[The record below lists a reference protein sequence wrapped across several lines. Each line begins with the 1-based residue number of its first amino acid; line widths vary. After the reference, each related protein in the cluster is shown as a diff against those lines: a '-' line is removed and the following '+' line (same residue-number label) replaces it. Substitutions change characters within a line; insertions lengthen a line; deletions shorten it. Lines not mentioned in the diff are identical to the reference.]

1 MKPSKSCRP
10 NVLVAASVASML
22 DLFNRENF
30 RLLQEMGC
38 QVEAAANFRFGN
50 ITSTKRVAEF
60 RRELAARG
68 IFVHELPIPRH
79 ITDIRNIIRSYQAVK
94 KLCAHNDYRLIHT
107 QSPIGGAVIRF
118 AARKS
123 RKKGTKVIYTAHGFH
138 FYRGAPLYRWMLFY
152 PVEKWLSYYTDT
164 LITINAED
172 YWHARRFHA
181 GRLVRLPGIGVHLED
196 FCPDAQIRRKLRRT
210 FGFQEQDFVV
220 LSVGQLSRR
229 KNQEVMIRA
238 MTMLKDC
245 DVRYVIA
252 GIGEQE
258 LKYQALI
265 QKLGLEPYVFLA
277 GYRGDIPDLL
287 RMADCFVFPSRQEG
301 LPVSLMEAM
310 AAGVPVVCSRIR
322 GNCDL
327 VRDGVEG
334 RVVKANDAAGFA
346 SAVRQIMEQPKLA
359 ESYQKHARERVRKF
373 SRQRVNDRMERI
385 YRQYLS

>member
-1 MKPSKSCRP
+1 MKPSRP

-30 RLLQEMGC
+30 RLLQDMGC

-50 ITSTKRVAEF
+50 ITSPKRVAQF
-60 RRELAARG
+60 RRELAERG
-68 IFVHELPIPRH
+68 IRVHDIPIPRR
-79 ITDIRNIIRSYQAVK
+79 ITDVRNIVRSYQVLK

-107 QSPIGGAVIRF
+107 QSPIGGAVIRL
-118 AARKS
+118 AARRS

-138 FYRGAPLYRWMLFY
+138 FYQGAPLYRWMLFY
-152 PVEKWLSYYTDT
+152 PAEKWLSYYTDT

-172 YWHARRFHA
+172 YRRARRFHA
-181 GRLVRLPGIGVHLED
+181 GRLVRLPGIGICLED
-196 FCPDAQIRRKLRRT
+196 FCPDAEKRKKLRRT
-210 FGFQEQDFVV
+210 FGFPEQDFVV

-238 MTMLKDC
+238 MAMLKDRN
-245 DVRYVIA
+245 VRYVIA

-258 LKYQALI
+258 PKYRALI
-265 QKLGLEPYVFLA
+265 QKLGLEATVFLA
-277 GYRGDIPDLL
+277 GYRDDIPDLL

-327 VRDGVEG
+327 VRDGIEG
-334 RVVKANDAAGFA
+334 RVVRANDAAGFA
-346 SAVRQIMEQPKLA
+346 AAVRQIMEQPKRA
-359 ESYQKHARERVRKF
+359 ESYQKHARERVRGF
-373 SRQRVNDRMERI
+373 SKQRVNAGMERI
-385 YRQYLS
+385 YRQSLL